1 MADGSQNVDLLRDI
15 ALFVDLSA
23 DELTHIAERCRW
35 IDYAAGRQII
45 DHLDDTTDCF
55 LIASGSVRVIVN
67 SSSGK
72 EITFRDIGAGE
83 VVGELSALDGRPRSA
98 SVVALTDARI
108 DRLSSTDL
116 WDILQRN
123 PDAAAVLI
131 RRLTALVRQMSDR
144 VVAITALPVGPRVQ
158 AELLRLAL
166 EVGVTDN
173 RAVILRAP
181 THAEIA
187 SRVAA
192 RREAVTREISRL
204 ADAGVIDRRGRNLV
218 VSDVAA
224 LRDSVEALLDITP
237 T

>member
-1 MADGSQNVDLLRDI
+1 
-15 ALFVDLSA
+15 
-23 DELTHIAERCRW
+23 
-35 IDYAAGRQII
+35 
-45 DHLDDTTDCF
+45 
-55 LIASGSVRVIVN
+55 
-67 SSSGK
+67 
-72 EITFRDIGAGE
+72 
-83 VVGELSALDGRPRSA
+83 
-98 SVVALTDARI
+98 
-108 DRLSSTDL
+108 
-116 WDILQRN
+116 
-123 PDAAAVLI
+123 
-131 RRLTALVRQMSDR
+131 
-144 VVAITALPVGPRVQ
+144 
-158 AELLRLAL
+158 LRLAL